1 MDTGRTYNTEITR
14 GGKTDFPL
22 SALFTFRLF
31 VGDVPD
37 LDEFVH
43 SSSGDTA
50 SDMGV
55 DVECGG
61 GAVVC

>member
-1 MDTGRTYNTEITR
+1 MTYNTEVT
-14 GGKTDFPL
+14 GCGQTDFPL
-22 SALFTFRLF
+22 SAFFTFRLF

-50 SDMGV
+50 SNVGV

-61 GAVVC
+61 GAVVG